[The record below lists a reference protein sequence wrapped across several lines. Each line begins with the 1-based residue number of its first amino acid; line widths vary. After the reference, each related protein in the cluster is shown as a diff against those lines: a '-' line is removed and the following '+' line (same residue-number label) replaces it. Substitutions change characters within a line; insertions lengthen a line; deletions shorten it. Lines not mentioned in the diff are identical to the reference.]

1 MNMSNLSK
9 LSDAKTR
16 SISPENFTGKK
27 GAGGMA
33 ELLDEIC
40 RRNKANA
47 SDAARDLGRGWKV
60 NPYIIIDP
68 KQTITLTEIEGPMPG
83 CTR

>member
-1 MNMSNLSK
+1 
-9 LSDAKTR
+9 
-16 SISPENFTGKK
+16 
-27 GAGGMA
+27 MA